1 LHRHI
6 DDVIS
11 LSVYVC
17 FIVFRHDM
25 AEITVESGVKH
36 HNLNPLEHDVIT
48 LSVYVCF
55 IVFRHDM
62 AEITVK
68 SGVKHHNLNP
78 LVLSPLSLL
87 PNPSPVIY
95 EFRFFFYIVNIK

>member
-1 LHRHI
+1 MYCYGTFLFEH
-6 DDVIS
+6 DVIS

-62 AEITVK
+62 AEILLKVA
-68 SGVKHHNLNP
+68 LNTITLIP
-78 LVLSPLSLL
+78 
-87 PNPSPVIY
+87 
-95 EFRFFFYIVNIK
+95 

>member
-1 LHRHI
+1 MYCYGTFLFEH
-6 DDVIS
+6 DVIS

-78 LVLSPLSLL
+78 LTPDLSLYSKAL
-87 PNPSPVIY
+87 
-95 EFRFFFYIVNIK
+95 